1 MKLKFLITK
10 IKKTMKTNDVYL
22 NRLLKFARYIGKTHL
37 RDVLFKRE
45 IKSGCSKY
53 DTKVECFA
61 WALEAL
67 PHVFKEWS
75 FGSQNIAC
83 LKNHERLN
91 SLTAAAV
98 WFNLNF
104 DSLSHLFLPGYQDP
118 IYGGYMLAEDASPG
132 DLSNNIYEYVK
143 FMNEEQSRMSL
154 RALPAT
160 EPIKTKIYKLKNQKY
175 ETRNN
180 PNFLPRMWA

>member
-1 MKLKFLITK
+1 
-10 IKKTMKTNDVYL
+10 MKTNDVYL
-22 NRLLKFARYIGKTHL
+22 NRLLKFGRYMGKTHL

-45 IKSGCSKY
+45 IKTGCSKY
-53 DTKVECFA
+53 DTSVECFA

-67 PHVFKEWS
+67 PHVFKEWTFS
-75 FGSQNIAC
+75 PESIAC
-83 LKNHERLN
+83 LKNNERLN

-104 DSLSHLFLPGYQDP
+104 DTLSHLFLPGYQDS
-118 IYGGYMLAEDASPG
+118 IYGGNVLDEAATPG

-143 FMNEEQSRMSL
+143 IMIEEQLKDSL
-154 RALPAT
+154 KPLPAT

-175 ETRNN
+175 ETRNTD
-180 PNFLPRMWA
+180 FLPRMWA